1 MAITKKL
8 RKELTRCRIVIDF
21 HSQIIM
27 LSIPSIT
34 GSWDL
39 LLMEKYCIVR
49 IRFPIG

>member
-1 MAITKKL
+1 MTIIKKL
-8 RKELTRCRIVIDF
+8 RKELAQCRIVIDF

-34 GSWDL
+34 VSWDL

-49 IRFPIG
+49 I